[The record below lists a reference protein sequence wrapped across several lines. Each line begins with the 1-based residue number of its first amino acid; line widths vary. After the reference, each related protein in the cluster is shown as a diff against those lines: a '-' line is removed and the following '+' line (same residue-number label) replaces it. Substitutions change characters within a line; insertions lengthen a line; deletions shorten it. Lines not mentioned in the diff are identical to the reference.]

1 MAQDPHSFNQFDER
15 LSTLRAQRQLRNLT
29 VFRVIVAMQELLF
42 QYIEVSTN
50 TGCRILTT
58 LALLVFIYVMP
69 KSARWIRISM
79 VIVCA
84 ALSVVPECFPLF
96 IPPSAIGI
104 QSGSLPTSGILLA
117 TIVGIVSMAITLA
130 GLSDST
136 LYMEQRRHRTSVLV
150 VRTLKSVV
158 WFPVIPIVAL
168 GFTTAY
174 SIVQYKTGRR
184 THSMEC
190 CRPGIA
196 VLGRAAVPL
205 ELVSGE
211 MESRLSRMELHTF
224 VR

>member
-1 MAQDPHSFNQFDER
+1 
-15 LSTLRAQRQLRNLT
+15 
-29 VFRVIVAMQELLF
+29 
-42 QYIEVSTN
+42 
-50 TGCRILTT
+50 
-58 LALLVFIYVMP
+58 MP

-96 IPPSAIGI
+96 IPPSAVGI
-104 QSGSLPTSGILLA
+104 QSYCNYREAPSTKLFVFKWFTCYVWVLLA
-117 TIVGIVSMAITLA
+117 TIVGIVSMAITLVTIARRSNDVIVEA

-184 THSMEC
+184 THAMDV
-190 CRPGIA
+190 A
-196 VLGRAAVPL
+196 DQVLQFLQVPFMAMTFYASPPVRRAFSEWRDGGDKFGRRAAVPL
-205 ELVSGE
+205 ELVPGE